1 MRRIVIIGRSGLPNR
16 RRGGFTLI
24 ELLAVLLILGL
35 IGSIAAPR
43 VLEWLDKASADA
55 ARVQIEALGASL
67 DLYRLEV
74 GSYPPNLAALVT
86 KPPGVER
93 WNGPYLRQRS
103 VPRDPWERDYRYR
116 VPGEHGPYDLYS
128 LGADGLEGG
137 DGKNADILGWR

>member
-1 MRRIVIIGRSGLPNR
+1 MIVRHSSPPNQR
-16 RRGGFTLI
+16 HGGFTLI

-43 VLEWLDKASADA
+43 VLEWLDKANVDA
-55 ARVQIEALGASL
+55 ARLQIEALGNSL

-86 KPPGVER
+86 MPPGVDR
-93 WNGPYLRQRS
+93 WSGPYLRKRF
-103 VPRDPWERDYRYR
+103 VPKDPWERDYHYR
-116 VPGEHGPYDLYS
+116 MPGEHGPYDLYS

-137 DGKNADILGWR
+137 EGKNADISSWR